1 METDM
6 KRNLIKGGLI
16 AVAVTSLTLLAPVL
30 AQAQTVLKMAH
41 IYIPGNIWYETAE
54 AYAKAVEART
64 AGKVKIQIAHSGS
77 TGDWPQAIEAL
88 KIGTNDIVLQ
98 SVGTLD
104 RYNIIAGIEA
114 YPYLVRDVDHFKK
127 VYYGPMGSQLYDEI
141 AAKTQFRIIGAGY
154 RGARHLSSNKKV
166 EKVEDLKGVKLR
178 VPPLKMYRMTWE
190 FLGASPTPMG
200 IAELFTSLQNGVV
213 DGQENPLEVLE
224 QQKYYEVQKY
234 LVETGHQLA
243 SSSRYRREVTIPRRL
258 AVDKRERLRPEFM
271 ASHEPLDRK
280 PCIFCEGRPRRTGG
294 PVLEKF
300 ERSGS
305 AGHFRGDGRRA
316 AAGHPADCRR
326 TACAAGGAG
335 TGF

>member
-1 METDM
+1 MS
-6 KRNLIKGGLI
+6 RFGLSRRLALAAAASI
-16 AVAVTSLTLLAPVL
+16 TLLAPAL
-30 AQAQTVLKMAH
+30 GQAQTVLKMAH

-104 RYNIIAGIEA
+104 RYGIIAGIEA

-127 VYYGPMGSQLYDEI
+127 VYYGPMGGQLYDEI

-234 LVETGHQLA
+234 LIETGHVMGA
-243 SSSRYRREVTIPRRL
+243 MTWI
-258 AVDKRERLRPEFM
+258 F
-271 ASHEPLDRK
+271 HEP
-280 PCIFCEGRPRRTGG
+280 
-294 PVLEKF
+294 KF
-300 ERSGS
+300 K
-305 AGHFRGDGRRA
+305 AL
-316 AAGHPADCRR
+316 PADVQKVLKEEGDKVML
-326 TACAAGGAG
+326 AATDRMVKMEADYKTRMQAKGMTFIKVD
-335 TGF
+335 TGPFQARLKPMAKEFPELSGWVEKIQAIR